1 MAVFGAPLAHGN
13 DPERAV
19 RAALEIR
26 AALPELSRELGHD
39 IGAHIGIASGQV
51 VASGGAGHRSYSI
64 TGDSVNLASRL
75 TAAAAPGVIL
85 IADGVRAM
93 LAERLECRQLGRL
106 AVKGLAEPV
115 QAWRLEG
122 LCQAGDQTGRPF
134 VGRRAELGQFE
145 AILRACFETGAG
157 HAIHLRG
164 EAGIGKTRLVEEFQ
178 RRAKSAGFACH
189 TGLVLDFGA
198 GTGRDAI
205 RALARSLLGAGG
217 ASARAALEAAAEQAL
232 ADGLVSADRRVY
244 LHDLLDPPADRAALA
259 VRCHG
264 QPGAQSRQAGDR
276 RRAGAGR
283 EPATPDP
290 PGGRGP
296 ALGRSADPGSS
307 GEPDRDR
314 RRLPGRPDHNRA
326 YRG

>member
-106 AVKGLAEPV
+106 PVKGFAEPV

-122 LCQAGDQTGRPF
+122 LRQLDRQRGRPF
-134 VGRRAELGQFE
+134 VGRRAELGQ
-145 AILRACFETGAG
+145 GAVS
-157 HAIHLRG
+157 HNHLWFYCY
-164 EAGIGKTRLVEEFQ
+164 AMQ
-178 RRAKSAGFACH
+178 
-189 TGLVLDFGA
+189 
-198 GTGRDAI
+198 
-205 RALARSLLGAGG
+205 
-217 ASARAALEAAAEQAL
+217 
-232 ADGLVSADRRVY
+232 
-244 LHDLLDPPADRAALA
+244 AALA
-259 VRCHG
+259 
-264 QPGAQSRQAGDR
+264 AGEY
-276 RRAGAGR
+276 GVAGR
-283 EPATPDP
+283 GRGRRDPATLRELRRLADEARRV
-290 PGGRGP
+290 GVRMALP
-296 ALGRSADPGSS
+296 AL
-307 GEPDRDR
+307 E
-314 RRLPGRPDHNRA
+314 RA
-326 YRG
+326 IA